1 MTKNLTSRNTKAAT
15 GRSRLC
21 YVVFVPVARS
31 EAYRL
36 RQSLLVRA
44 RMPMKLGTKM
54 VEAKTAVTIA
64 RYMVFS

>member
-1 MTKNLTSRNTKAAT
+1 LLRVS
-15 GRSRLC
+15 
-21 YVVFVPVARS
+21 VPVARS

-36 RQSLLVRA
+36 RQLLLVRA